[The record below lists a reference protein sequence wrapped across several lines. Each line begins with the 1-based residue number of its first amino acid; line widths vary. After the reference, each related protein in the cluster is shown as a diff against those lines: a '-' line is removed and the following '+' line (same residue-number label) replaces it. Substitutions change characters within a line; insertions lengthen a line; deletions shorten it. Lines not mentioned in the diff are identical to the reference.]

1 MYGPYKTQVPT
12 PIYSLYSIFR
22 RHPALRLTIALI
34 TGILIAAGGIQIK
47 PSLLIMISGGLLLKG
62 LLFPF
67 VRRLSFAAG
76 PSVLLAIVFLGIGLY
91 NLKLPRFQTDHFSHF
106 LSAEEQILLVGVE
119 EVKGS
124 RLSGTVLQVDQQ
136 MRTRGRIVIHVK
148 NAGSLDHGLIHDII
162 AIRGRAS
169 RIQAP
174 RNPASFD
181 FAKFYRTK
189 HIHLQCFIE
198 EDQWQ
203 VIRPDGHRTRLNWFS
218 KTRMQAKSLLQK
230 HVEDKHA
237 FALLSA
243 LLLGDKRSLD
253 DEIKSAYADTGSMH
267 VLAVSGLHVGILFLI
282 LSFGF
287 RFLPVLSPTGRLIK
301 TALICLGIW
310 SFAMLSGASNSVLRA
325 ATMFTFFAV
334 GGLLGRGQYSINTLA
349 AVAFILLMIDPL
361 SLFDVGFQLSFSAV
375 AGIIL
380 LQGEIEKLW
389 NPPYNLFKSGWKLI
403 SLSFAAQLFTFP
415 LVIYYFH
422 QFPIYFWLSGIVV
435 VPAAFVLLTCGFIFF
450 AVHWI
455 PFLGALA
462 GFVLGGIAQFTN
474 KIIFLIQKLPYVEV
488 QGLWPDNTQL
498 LLTAMVIMAITMF
511 LKSKRGRYLF
521 YSLSILLL
529 LLLYNA
535 IVERKVSNQSQL
547 VIYYIPNQS
556 YGELL
561 KGRNVFRLKD
571 SGLSERNQLFVVNP
585 YREKYGIKLPAST
598 LDENLVENYQGHFS
612 IEGSEIYFSELDEK
626 KGRLSEELE
635 IIVIGN
641 SFLENQLPDNSS
653 AIFVLD
659 SSLGYR
665 QAIRWEKI
673 LLSRNFRIHN
683 IYRKGAFEFKLNK
696 QST

>member
-1 MYGPYKTQVPT
+1 MYRPYKTQVPT

-22 RHPALRLTIALI
+22 RHPALRLTIGLI
-34 TGILIAAGGIQIK
+34 TGILMAAGGMPIK
-47 PSLLIMISGGLLLKG
+47 PSLVIMISGGLLLTG
-62 LLFPF
+62 LLLPL
-67 VRRLSFAAG
+67 VHRLSFAAG
-76 PSVLLAIVFLGIGLY
+76 PSVLTAIVFLGIGLY
-91 NLKLPRFQTDHFSHF
+91 NLQLPRFQSQHFSHF
-106 LSAEEQILLVGVE
+106 LNDKEHVFLFGVE
-119 EVKGS
+119 EVKDS
-124 RLSGTVLQVDQQ
+124 RLIGVVKQLDRHLATN
-136 MRTRGRIVIHVK
+136 GRLVVHVK
-148 NAGSLDHGLIHDII
+148 NELLDEDLENDII
-162 AIRGRAS
+162 AIRGRANS
-169 RIQAP
+169 IQPP

-181 FAKFYRTK
+181 FAKFYRNK
-189 HIHLQCFIE
+189 HVHFQCFIE
-198 EDQWQ
+198 GNQWQ
-203 VIRPDGHRTRLNWFS
+203 VIRPDEHRTRLNWFS
-218 KTRMQAKSLLQK
+218 KTRMQAKSLLQE

-267 VLAVSGLHVGILFLI
+267 VLAVSGLHLGILFLI

-287 RFLPVLSPTGRLIK
+287 RFLPVLTPTGRLIK
-301 TALICLGIW
+301 TGLICLGIW

-334 GGLLGRGQYSINTLA
+334 GGLLGRGLYSINTLA

-415 LVIYYFH
+415 FVIYYFH

-488 QGLWPDNTQL
+488 QGLWPDQTQL

-511 LKSKRGRYLF
+511 LKSKRGRYLV

-535 IVERKVSNQSQL
+535 IVERKVNNQSQL
-547 VIYYIPNQS
+547 VVYYIPNQS

-561 KGRNVFRLKD
+561 KGRKVFRLKD

-585 YREKYGIKLPAST
+585 YREKSGIKLPAST

-626 KGRLSEELE
+626 KGRLSEELG

-665 QAIRWEKI
+665 QAIRWEKM
-673 LLSRNFRIHN
+673 LLSRNFRFHN